1 MKVFLN
7 LAAGSALCF
16 SIISCNATETAKSK
30 PVVLKTQLDSISY
43 MIGQD
48 VGKSLKGF
56 KSDIS
61 IPVFIKAVEDVL
73 KDQPS
78 QLTPEQIK
86 EIQTNFSAQ
95 MQKKQE
101 EIAKVSGDKNKV
113 AGEAFLLEN
122 KSKPGVT
129 TTASG
134 LQYSVI
140 KEGTGPKPLATD
152 KVKVHYKGT
161 LLDGTIFDSSYDRKE
176 PAVFVLNQ
184 VIPGWT
190 EGVQLMKV
198 GSTYKFFVPSNLAY
212 GERQAGPQITPN
224 STLIFEVELIS
235 IEK

>member
-1 MKVFLN
+1 MNLFLN
-7 LAAGSALCF
+7 VAAGSALCL
-16 SIISCNATETAKSK
+16 SIISCNATETAKPK
-30 PVVLKTQLDSISY
+30 PVALKTQLDSISY

-48 VGKSLKGF
+48 VGKSLKSF
-56 KSDIS
+56 KSDVS

-78 QLTPEQIK
+78 QLTPEQIR

-101 EIAKVSGDKNKV
+101 EVAKVAGDKNKA

-134 LQYSVI
+134 LQYLVI

-161 LLDGTIFDSSYDRKE
+161 LLDGTVFDSSYDRKE

-190 EGVQLMKV
+190 EGVQLMKT
-198 GSTYKFFVPSNLAY
+198 GSTYKFFVPSQLAY

>member
-1 MKVFLN
+1 
-7 LAAGSALCF
+7 
-16 SIISCNATETAKSK
+16 
-30 PVVLKTQLDSISY
+30 
-43 MIGQD
+43 
-48 VGKSLKGF
+48 
-56 KSDIS
+56 
-61 IPVFIKAVEDVL
+61 
-73 KDQPS
+73 
-78 QLTPEQIK
+78 
-86 EIQTNFSAQ
+86 

-101 EIAKVSGDKNKV
+101 EVAKVAGDKNKA

-134 LQYSVI
+134 LQYLVI

-161 LLDGTIFDSSYDRKE
+161 LLDGTVFDSSYDRKE

-190 EGVQLMKV
+190 EGVQLMKT
-198 GSTYKFFVPSNLAY
+198 GSTYKFFVPSQLAY

>member
-1 MKVFLN
+1 MKSLLRVAL
-7 LAAGSALCF
+7 GSALCF
-16 SIISCNATETAKSK
+16 NFASCNAKDVAKTK
-30 PVVLKTQLDSISY
+30 PVELKTQLDSISY

-48 VGKSLKGF
+48 VGKSLKSF
-56 KSDIS
+56 KADVA

-78 QLTPEQIK
+78 QLTPEQLK
-86 EIQTNFSAQ
+86 EIQMNFSEQ
-95 MQKKQE
+95 MKKKQE
-101 EIAKVSGDKNKV
+101 DIAKESGDKNKT

-122 KSKPGVT
+122 KGKPGVT

-161 LLDGTIFDSSYDRKE
+161 LLDGTTFDSSFDRKE

-190 EGVQLMKV
+190 EGVQLMKT